1 MDQQII
7 NLFDEYTHKPLS
19 RQDFISRLIKLT
31 GSTAAAMAVLP
42 LLEVNYAH
50 ATTVRENDDD
60 IVIENITYEGDGATM
75 KGYLADLPKRA
86 SMDLLWLSMKIVV

>member
-1 MDQQII
+1 MDQKII
-7 NLFDEYTHKPLS
+7 NLFDEYTHKPLT

-50 ATTVRENDDD
+50 ATTVHENDDD
-60 IVIENITYEGDGATM
+60 VRTLGCNCR
-75 KGYLADLPKRA
+75 LLPSRQNQNRD
-86 SMDLLWLSMKIVV
+86 SQE